1 MATVELSGRT
11 LTIRLSTWEKVA
23 GLHGDVGI
31 PVDAIR
37 SAEVVDDPL
46 GATRGIRAPGLGLP
60 GWRKLGTWRGRGF
73 TDFVAVERG
82 RSGIRLHLA
91 DQPFDSVLFT
101 VDDPKDLLGRLGVP
115 VTG

>member
-11 LTIRLSTWEKVA
+11 LTIHLSTWEKIA
-23 GLHGDVGI
+23 GLHGDVAI

-37 SAEVVDDPL
+37 SAELVDDPL
-46 GATRGIRAPGLGLP
+46 GAARGIRAPGLGVP

-73 TDFVAVERG
+73 KDFVAVERG
-82 RSGIRLHLA
+82 RPGIRLELV
-91 DQPFDSVLFT
+91 DQPFASVLVS
-101 VDDPKDLLGRLGVP
+101 VDDPKDLLSRLGVP